1 MRHNISFAERI
12 KDEIVSNIDVSDD
25 RKLAILASF
34 LKINGCLKIH
44 DGKESIFV
52 KTENSKIAKFIYQL
66 VLTYFNVEPHFA
78 YERSSQFAVK
88 TMYSVIID
96 EKIEEILE
104 KLKLD
109 FISSSIDSSF
119 LCNDQVRFG
128 YIAGV
133 FLSSGSCN
141 SPLSSN
147 YHLELAFNDGI
158 FAIQMQKLIN
168 ELRVASFNM
177 RLIKRRNQFVLY
189 LKKSDLISSF
199 IIMIGAVSSCME
211 FEDIRV
217 ERDFTNNDNRL
228 FNLDNANMKKTIDS
242 STEQIE
248 NIKYLKENIGLD
260 HIENEKLKVLCEI
273 RLNNKEASLQ
283 ELARELGERLEK
295 NISKSNVYHL
305 FIKIEQMVA
314 HYKGEE
320 K

>member
-1 MRHNISFAERI
+1 MKHDISFAERI
-12 KDEIVSNIDVSDD
+12 KDEIVTNVDVSDD

-44 DGKESIFV
+44 DGKEFIV
-52 KTENSKIAKFIYQL
+52 VNTENSKIAKFIYQL
-66 VLTYFNVEPHFA
+66 VSTYFHFEPHFSF
-78 YERSSQFAVK
+78 ERSSLLAKK
-88 TMYSVIID
+88 TRYSVIID

-104 KLKLD
+104 RLKLD

-119 LCNDQVRFG
+119 LSSDQVRFG

-141 SPLSSN
+141 SPASSN
-147 YHLELAFNDGI
+147 YHLELAFLDGT
-158 FAIQMQKLIN
+158 FALQMQKLIN
-168 ELRVASFNM
+168 ELKVASFNM

-199 IIMIGAVSSCME
+199 IIMIGAVACCME